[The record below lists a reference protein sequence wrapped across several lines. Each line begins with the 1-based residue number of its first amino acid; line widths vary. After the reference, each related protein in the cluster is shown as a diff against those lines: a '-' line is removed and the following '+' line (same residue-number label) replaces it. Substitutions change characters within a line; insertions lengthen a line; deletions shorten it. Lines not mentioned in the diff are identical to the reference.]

1 MTFAPRP
8 QDADTAHTPGTATGY
23 SLGGSLSRIG
33 AMVLRHL
40 YLMRSSWPR
49 VIEMVYWPTMQM
61 MLWGFI
67 TIFLMDKS
75 DWLAQASGVLL
86 SGLLLWE
93 ILFRSQLGVSL
104 AYLEE
109 VWARNLASLL
119 VSPLRPAELV
129 ASMVTL
135 SLIRTL
141 IGVSGAALLAYPLYH
156 YNLFEM
162 GWGLIA
168 FFANLMVMGW
178 SVGLLVSSLIMRF
191 GLGAESLAWAAI
203 FIAQPLSGIYYPV
216 SVLPDWMQVIAAAL
230 PSSHVFEGM
239 RAVLLDDTF
248 RWDLLANAMLLNAVY
263 LAVSGLVFMKGIP
276 NRPGARVAHGRF
288 GIGAYLRLD
297 DGRIIVVQP
306 GPHA

>member
-1 MTFAPRP
+1 MT
-8 QDADTAHTPGTATGY
+8 ADPARSRFTI
-23 SLGGSLSRIG
+23 GGSLRRIA

-49 VIEMVYWPTMQM
+49 VIEMIYWPTMQM

-67 TIFLMDKS
+67 TIFFMGKS

-93 ILFRSQLGVSL
+93 MLFRSQLGVSL

-109 VWARNLASLL
+109 VWARNLPSLL

-129 ASMVTL
+129 LAMITL

-141 IGVSGAALLAYPLYH
+141 IGLSGAALLAYPLYS
-156 YNLFEM
+156 YNLFDM
-162 GWGLIA
+162 GWGLVA

-216 SVLPDWMQVIAAAL
+216 SVLPGWMQVIAAAL

-239 RAVLLDDTF
+239 RAVLLDGVF
-248 RWDLLANAMLLNAVY
+248 RWDLLANAIMLNLVY
-263 LAVSGLVFMKGIP
+263 LGVAALVFMTVFRI
-276 NRPGARVAHGRF
+276 ARQRGLLM
-288 GIGAYLRLD
+288 GD
-297 DGRIIVVQP
+297 SE
-306 GPHA
+306 

>member
-1 MTFAPRP
+1 MTVTPTPEP
-8 QDADTAHTPGTATGY
+8 QGRNQMAAARGARGY
-23 SLGGSLSRIG
+23 TVGGSLSRIG

-49 VIEMVYWPTMQM
+49 VIEMIYWPTMQM

-67 TIFLMDKS
+67 TIFFMGKS

-93 ILFRSQLGVSL
+93 MLFRSQLGVSL

-129 ASMVTL
+129 ASMITL
-135 SLIRTL
+135 SLIRTMV
-141 IGVSGAALLAYPLYH
+141 GVTGAALLAYPLYH

-216 SVLPDWMQVIAAAL
+216 SVLPDWMQAIAAAL

-239 RAVLLDDTF
+239 RAVLLDGIF
-248 RWDLLANAMLLNAVY
+248 RWDLFANAVMLNAIY
-263 LAVSGLVFMKGIP
+263 LAIAGLVFMKVFRI
-276 NRPGARVAHGRF
+276 ARERG
-288 GIGAYLRLD
+288 LLLSD
-297 DGRIIVVQP
+297 SE
-306 GPHA
+306 